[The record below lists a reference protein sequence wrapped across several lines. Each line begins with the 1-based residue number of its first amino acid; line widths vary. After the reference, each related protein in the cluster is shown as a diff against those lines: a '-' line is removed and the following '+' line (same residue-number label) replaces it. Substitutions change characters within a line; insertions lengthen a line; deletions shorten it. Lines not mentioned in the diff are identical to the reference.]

1 MHEEDEKS
9 AGFFFGGGGG
19 VTGTKSSKAAIKNAE
34 NLLKGLNQEI

>member
-19 VTGTKSSKAAIKNAE
+19 LKEKNKQSPQLKMPKTCLKA
-34 NLLKGLNQEI
+34 